1 MVTCVQLKQLCM
13 QIQSQFTR
21 ILEHILKVI
30 FFIKRMLF
38 LKLSNISYSSFNLK
52 TSFYIKIFEKL
63 LQTVGLQ
70 QNKIYLLIYKQKKW
84 PMTPAH
90 QPLFAGTVN
99 RINQIKNFNGIDF
112 STRFNV
118 GLH

>member
-1 MVTCVQLKQLCM
+1 
-13 QIQSQFTR
+13 
-21 ILEHILKVI
+21 
-30 FFIKRMLF
+30 
-38 LKLSNISYSSFNLK
+38 
-52 TSFYIKIFEKL
+52 
-63 LQTVGLQ
+63 
-70 QNKIYLLIYKQKKW
+70 
-84 PMTPAH
+84 MTPAH